1 MNKARNGYN
10 YDYSL
15 LELSF
20 DKNDSTIHRITFFIC
35 KDYEKT
41 NENYQIPSNYESG
54 DVLIESVGEIEL
66 SILGSVIYSNV
77 VKVVVS
83 NEVPD
88 TCILSGNVVWKLNSC
103 GDLIS
108 LCVIDSTGITSE
120 HCYKEL
126 DYFSN
131 NKFKISGYILVAFFF
146 QLSTILLALSLEPA
160 KVLTSKIV
168 SLFSTILHFT
178 V

>member
-1 MNKARNGYN
+1 MKISHTILNRKIVVT
-10 YDYSL
+10 DYIPLQVRTEKECQETDYFYAKKDDRSL

-20 DKNDSTIHRITFFIC
+20 DKNDSTIHRIALLIC

-54 DVLIESVGEIEL
+54 DVLVESAGEIES
-66 SILGSVIYSNV
+66 SIFRSIIYSNA

-88 TCILSGNVVWKLNSC
+88 SCILSGNVVWELNGC
-103 GDLIS
+103 GELVS

-120 HCYKEL
+120 HCRKEL
-126 DYFSN
+126 EAN
-131 NKFKISGYILVAFFF
+131 CN
-146 QLSTILLALSLEPA
+146 
-160 KVLTSKIV
+160 VL
-168 SLFSTILHFT
+168 
-178 V
+178 